1 MIFNEEVEDTQGA
14 FMKSKK
20 KKMTYVDIIVILC
33 LKFMEGKD
41 LESVSRGF
49 HLENQALNA
58 ASCEFLELLITRVE
72 DAHVSMLLCKYLL
85 TPLLQ

>member
-1 MIFNEEVEDTQGA
+1 MIFNEEEENTQGT

-20 KKMTYVDIIVILC
+20 KKMTYIDIIVILC
-33 LKFMEGKD
+33 LKFMEGKA
-41 LESVSRGF
+41 LESVGRGF
-49 HLENQALNA
+49 QQENQAVNA

-72 DAHVSMLLCKYLL
+72 DAQVSMLLCKYLL